1 MITSWFVS
9 LATGDSCSTRD
20 ASHLQGSSY
29 QPIPDDSGNGAGEP
43 IYQHFLKQ
51 WHSHG
56 VNIPWNNVGSKKS
69 IPLLLDNFPNESP
82 QFNVRAYL
90 VSCLASACFN
100 QLPSHLRLGCRDP
113 RATSHCHAI
122 HLPDPQHAPSGRLP
136 VRWPAGKLTVSYWK
150 WP

>member
-1 MITSWFVS
+1 MPLICRDHRINLSQVTQ
-9 LATGDSCSTRD
+9 ATVLGNLCTNI
-20 ASHLQGSSY
+20 SSK
-29 QPIPDDSGNGAGEP
+29 NGTVM
-43 IYQHFLKQ
+43 
-51 WHSHG
+51 

-100 QLPSHLRLGCRDP
+100 QLPSHLRLGCQDL

-136 VRWPAGKLTVSYWK
+136 VRWPATRPGKLTVCELENGHRNCEFSH
-150 WP
+150 